1 MSISE
6 DSNSIIEYFGFWL
19 TVPDDIKFD
28 KEAVEIL
35 FKEYINL
42 RKNIRTILATYAK
55 ADADDVDANIAF
67 YNKIKNL
74 IE

>member
-1 MSISE
+1 MSISK
-6 DSNSIIEYFGFWL
+6 DGIIEYFGFWL
-19 TVPDDIKFD
+19 TVPDDVKFD

-42 RKNIRTILATYAK
+42 RKNIRTILLTYAK
-55 ADADDVDANIAF
+55 KDADDVDANIAF
-67 YNKIKNL
+67 YNEIKNL

>member
-1 MSISE
+1 MSINK
-6 DSNSIIEYFGFWL
+6 DGIIEYFGFWL
-19 TVPDDIKFD
+19 TVPDDVKFD
-28 KEAVEIL
+28 KEVVEIL

-42 RKNIRTILATYAK
+42 RKNIRTILSTYAK

-67 YNKIKNL
+67 YSEIKNL